1 MKETLIRCA
10 ANQFVR
16 FGALIFLIIFLLCS
30 GTTGSGDAMVRYAVA
45 QSLVAER
52 DVAIKVDSP
61 VVVPG
66 RDGRLYAF
74 YGIGQ
79 SVLLAGPEA
88 AVQAVCRLAGKTN
101 CHTGTWSDISVG
113 LSAQFL
119 FPLLSTL
126 GIIFL
131 ALCLQELGFDRQTA
145 LSCAALVFAGSMLL
159 PYAKFHQEEN
169 QIITLTFAG
178 LYYALRFYRAGQT
191 RDGLLAALVCWL
203 PMWFRVSALANSMV
217 LGLFIV
223 WAIWQRGDI
232 LRRKSVWLTL
242 GGTGAVTLVW
252 LLFYNWYRFGNVL
265 EFGYSYLFVPRGD
278 YNISRLE
285 GLTGPFLNPSKS
297 MLLFSPLIIVAA
309 WGVRYAWRQK
319 PLGPVLVCLSLLMFA
334 LSVIIPSGLRSWG
347 ADTAWGS
354 RYQVAG
360 HALFLIFAAYAWD
373 NRATLKTWQR
383 RALPVIASLAIAV
396 QLAGAVFNYNLEYN
410 LGLKHTLHVRPP
422 QWVEVGHSQL
432 PMRLHSLWRF
442 RANWYTAPPSRFPD
456 GVAEYSLP
464 AFWPWKVGQIFGPTL
479 WRVALVAWFVGW
491 LLTAWLAWLTF
502 RRPALRA
509 SSKGHRSDGLSNN

>member
-1 MKETLIRCA
+1 MKKTLARWA
-10 ANQFVR
+10 THQTVR
-16 FGALIFLIIFLLCS
+16 FGAVTFLIIFLLCS

-45 QSLVAER
+45 QSLVMEH

-79 SVLLAGPEA
+79 SLLFAVPETG
-88 AVQAVCRLAGKTN
+88 VQTVCRLAGKTN
-101 CHTGTWSDISVG
+101 CHTGTWSDISIG

-119 FPLLSTL
+119 LPLLSTL
-126 GIIFL
+126 GVICL
-131 ALCLQELGFDRQTA
+131 VLCLQELGFAQHTA
-145 LSCAALVFAGSMLL
+145 LGCAALIIAGSMLL
-159 PYAKFHQEEN
+159 PYTKFHQEEN
-169 QIITLTFAG
+169 QIFCLTFAG
-178 LYYALRFYRAGQT
+178 LYYALRFYHAGRA
-191 RDGLLAALVCWL
+191 RDGVLAALACWL
-203 PMWFRVSALANSMV
+203 PMWFRVSALANSV
-217 LGLFIV
+217 PLGLFIL

-232 LRRKSVWLTL
+232 MRRKSVWLTL
-242 GGTGAVTLVW
+242 GGTGAATLAW

-278 YNISRLE
+278 YNMSRLE

-297 MLLFSPLIIVAA
+297 LLLYSPLIIVAA
-309 WGVRYAWRQK
+309 WGVRFAWRRA
-319 PLGPVLVCLSLLMFA
+319 PLGPVLVVISLLMFA

-360 HALFLIFAAYAWD
+360 HAMFLLFAAYAWT
-373 NRATLKTWQR
+373 NRAALKTWQR
-383 RALPVIASLAIAV
+383 RALPVLVALAIAV

-410 LGLKHTLHVRPP
+410 LGLQHTLHVRPP
-422 QWVEVGHSQL
+422 QWIEVSNSQI
-432 PMRLHSLWRF
+432 PMRLHSLWQF
-442 RANWYTAPPSRFPD
+442 RANWYNAPPSRFPN

-464 AFWPWKVGQIFGPTL
+464 AFWPWKVGQVFGPTV
-479 WRVALVAWFVGW
+479 WRIALVAWLAGW
-491 LLTAWLAWLTF
+491 LLAAWLAWQIF
-502 RRPALRA
+502 RRPQAQA
-509 SSKGHRSDGLSNN
+509 NIQ